1 MSDDEADPELLAL
14 LRQSL
19 GLGGHGQA
27 PAPPSTGV
35 LESAEFICDNAI
47 DVAISSAGT
56 KKAAEHIYQLMQSK
70 SYSTGTWST
79 HELHPKLSESS
90 EEETL
95 NFIFTMNLLN
105 FSFWSELPEGER
117 FAVEYKGR
125 RWTGYWSLIA
135 VLQRGLNEGNAI
147 TSPDFWQ
154 DRDACPDSVLEYI
167 FRSATQ
173 EPIPLLSDRIAILRE
188 AGSVLYEHF
197 GCRPANIIRR
207 ADGSAAALV
216 NLLVQYFPNFQ
227 DVASFQGKE
236 VRLYKRAQI
245 FVADVWACFQGT
257 SYGAFSDIDN
267 LTMFADYRIPQM
279 LQGLHCLLYSPRLES
294 RISRREM
301 ITAGEDMEI
310 EIRGCSIWCVELI
323 RREILRKHPEAK
335 GKVNAILIDFFL
347 YDTCKEMESAGEIEE
362 LLAHHR
368 TRSIFY

>member
-27 PAPPSTGV
+27 SAPPSTGV
-35 LESAEFICDNAI
+35 LRSAEYIYDNAI
-47 DVAISSAGT
+47 DVAISSSGT
-56 KKAAEHIYQLMQSK
+56 KKAAEHIYRLMQSK

-79 HELHPKLSESS
+79 HELHPKLSETG
-90 EEETL
+90 EEETV

-117 FAVEYKGR
+117 FAIEYKGR

-135 VLQRGLNEGNAI
+135 ALQRSLNEGYPI

-154 DRDACPDSVLEYI
+154 DRDACPDSVLEHI

-173 EPIPLLSDRIAILRE
+173 EPIPLLADRIAILRE
-188 AGSVLYEHF
+188 AGSILYEHF
-197 GCRPANIIRR
+197 GCKPANIIRR
-207 ADGSAAALV
+207 ADGSAASLV

-245 FVADVWACFQGT
+245 FVADLWACFRGT
-257 SYGAFSDIDN
+257 SYGSFSDIDS

-301 ITAGEDMEI
+301 LKAGEDMEI

-323 RREILRKHPEAK
+323 RREIQQKHPEAK

-347 YDTCKEMESAGEIEE
+347 YDTCKEMEKGGEIEE